1 MIKLTLMLAIVAAQI
16 AFSLSAKSQTFSQ
29 SIAARGAIHSSGEQ
43 NPQMKPTRPGGKPGL
58 RAGNQGGHFTYLTPQ
73 ECRKLGGKTT
83 IDDSGACKLR
93 MRCTII
99 HGNGDV
105 NSSCIDEAE

>member
-1 MIKLTLMLAIVAAQI
+1 MIKRTLALAIATQVALALPAWSQN
-16 AFSLSAKSQTFSQ
+16 ASQFSAPKAAVQTSGSTLQ
-29 SIAARGAIHSSGEQ
+29 KPAAS
-43 NPQMKPTRPGGKPGL
+43 TGKPGL

-83 IDDSGACKLR
+83 TDDSGACKLR
-93 MRCTII
+93 MRCTIT

-105 NSSCIDEAE
+105 YSSCIDEAE